1 MIMAADEVTLDQM
14 IEEVEREI
22 RLREK
27 IYPRW
32 VTATNPKLSAT
43 QADLQ
48 LKRMRAVLAHLQAS
62 R

>member
-1 MIMAADEVTLDQM
+1 MAAEVTIEEM

-32 VTATNPKLSAT
+32 VSLANPKLSAT
-43 QADLQ
+43 QAQIQ
-48 LKRMRAVLAHLQAS
+48 LERLRAVHTFLVQS
-62 R
+62 KV

>member
-1 MIMAADEVTLDQM
+1 MPAPVTLDEM

-32 VTATNPKLSAT
+32 VSLANPKLSAT

-48 LKRMRAVLAHLQAS
+48 LRRMQAVLEHLKAI

>member
-1 MIMAADEVTLDQM
+1 MPEDKITLDQM

-32 VTATNPKLSAT
+32 VTAANPKLSAT
-43 QADLQ
+43 QAELQ
-48 LKRMRAVLAHLQAS
+48 LKRMRAVLSHLQAS